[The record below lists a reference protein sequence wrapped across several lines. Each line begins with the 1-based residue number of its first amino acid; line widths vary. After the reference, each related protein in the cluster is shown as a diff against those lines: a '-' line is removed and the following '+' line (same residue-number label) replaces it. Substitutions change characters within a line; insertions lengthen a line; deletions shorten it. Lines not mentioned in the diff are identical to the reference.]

1 MRFQPARSLA
11 IAGAIVAVLAAAAC
25 SSSSSSSTSAGTQ
38 IPVTNS
44 TASSAPAGGASASAS
59 GGGSGTGTSTGAA
72 ALIKAN
78 WEKFFAAS
86 TPESERVKLLQ
97 NGDKFATAIHDFAG
111 SPLAQGVSSKVTN
124 VSAITATDATVT
136 YDIDAA
142 GQTMASKQSGKSVY
156 QDGTWKVGDASFCGL
171 LSAAAPL
178 MNITVPAACKT
189 VS

>member
-44 TASSAPAGGASASAS
+44 TGPSASAS
-59 GGGSGTGTSTGAA
+59 GGGSGTGTSTGTA

-78 WEKFFAAS
+78 WEKFFASS

-97 NGDKFATAIHDFAG
+97 NGDKFASAIHDFAG
-111 SPLAQGVSSKVTN
+111 SPLAQGVSSKVTD
-124 VSAITATDATVT
+124 VSGITATSATVT

-142 GQTMASKQSGKSVY
+142 GQTMASKQAGKSVY
-156 QDGTWKVGDASFCGL
+156 QPRRS
-171 LSAAAPL
+171 
-178 MNITVPAACKT
+178 
-189 VS
+189 

>member
-44 TASSAPAGGASASAS
+44 TAPSAPAGSAS
-59 GGGSGTGTSTGAA
+59 GSGTGTSTGAA

-97 NGDKFATAIHDFAG
+97 NGDKFASAIHDFAG
-111 SPLAQGVSSKVTN
+111 SPLAQGVSSKVTD
-124 VSAITATDATVT
+124 VSGITATSATVT

-156 QDGTWKVGDASFCGL
+156 QDGTWKVGDSSFCGL
-171 LSAAAPL
+171 LTAAAPL

>member
-44 TASSAPAGGASASAS
+44 TAPSAPAGGASASAS
-59 GGGSGTGTSTGAA
+59 GGSGTGTSTGAA

-97 NGDKFATAIHDFAG
+97 NGDKFAGAIHDFAG
-111 SPLAQGVSSKVTN
+111 SPLAQGVSSKVTD
-124 VSAITATDATVT
+124 VSGITATSATVT

-156 QDGTWKVGDASFCGL
+156 QDGTWKVGDSSFCGL
-171 LSAAAPL
+171 LTAAAPL

>member
-44 TASSAPAGGASASAS
+44 TGPSASAS
-59 GGGSGTGTSTGAA
+59 GGGSGTGTSTGTA

-78 WEKFFAAS
+78 WEKFFASS

-97 NGDKFATAIHDFAG
+97 NGDKFASAIHDFAG
-111 SPLAQGVSSKVTN
+111 SPLAQGVSSKVTD
-124 VSAITATDATVT
+124 VSGITATSATVT

-142 GQTMASKQSGKSVY
+142 GQTMASKQAGKSVY
-156 QDGTWKVGDASFCGL
+156 QDGTWKVGDSSFCGL
-171 LSAAAPL
+171 LTAAAPL

>member
-25 SSSSSSSTSAGTQ
+25 SSSSSSSSTGTQ
-38 IPVTNS
+38 VPVTNS
-44 TASSAPAGGASASAS
+44 TPPSAASASASAS

-97 NGDKFATAIHDFAG
+97 NGDKFASAIHAFAG

-124 VSAITATDATVT
+124 VSGITATSATVT

-156 QDGTWKVGDASFCGL
+156 QDGTWKVGDSSFCGL
-171 LSAAAPL
+171 LTAAAPL

>member
-38 IPVTNS
+38 IPVTNT
-44 TASSAPAGGASASAS
+44 TAPSAPAGGASASAS

-97 NGDKFATAIHDFAG
+97 NGDKFAGAIHDFAG
-111 SPLAQGVSSKVTN
+111 SPLAQGVSSKVTD
-124 VSAITATDATVT
+124 VSGITATSATVT

-156 QDGTWKVGDASFCGL
+156 QDGTWKVGDSSFCGL
-171 LSAAAPL
+171 LTAAAPL